1 MYRRNFIF
9 AISKK
14 LPSMVLEVW
23 GGESFNLYSEVGFW
37 TPEGGSFWN
46 FFPVIKVLKASLI
59 ILLWKHKTSSL
70 ALNLVGSQE
79 NCWSVLWL
87 CLLWKIYYMGV
98 QGERPLGSKNK
109 RSIKEALT
117 WRTGLWLPRG
127 TGGGGMTW
135 EFGTSRCKPLHITW
149 INNEVLL
156 SSTGNYI
163 WYPEIKHNEKEY

>member
-23 GGESFNLYSEVGFW
+23 GGGNLSIFILKLDSEPLRVAPF
-37 TPEGGSFWN
+37 EI

-87 CLLWKIYYMGV
+87 CLLWKIYCMGL

-117 WRTGLWLPRG
+117 CRTGLWLPRE
-127 TGGGGMTW
+127 TGVGEGWLGSL
-135 EFGTSRCKPLHITW
+135 GL
-149 INNEVLL
+149 VDA
-156 SSTGNYI
+156 NYYI
-163 WYPEIKHNEKEY
+163 

>member
-23 GGESFNLYSEVGFW
+23 GGDLSIFILKLDSEPLRVAPF
-37 TPEGGSFWN
+37 EI

-87 CLLWKIYYMGV
+87 CLLWKIYCMGL

-117 WRTGLWLPRG
+117 CRTGLWLPRE
-127 TGGGGMTW
+127 TGVGEGWLGSL
-135 EFGTSRCKPLHITW
+135 GL
-149 INNEVLL
+149 VDA
-156 SSTGNYI
+156 NYYI
-163 WYPEIKHNEKEY
+163 